1 MFSPHI
7 YRFNWQHLFLI
18 SSIYFMCFL
27 TQSYD
32 ACSYDKID
40 ASNLFTPEL
49 RKQARLI
56 PPAELRTVYQNTP
69 TLHPPCLEHKL

>member
-1 MFSPHI
+1 
-7 YRFNWQHLFLI
+7 
-18 SSIYFMCFL
+18 MCFL
-27 TQSYD
+27 TQSCD
-32 ACSYDKID
+32 ACSYDKVD

-69 TLHPPCLEHKL
+69 TPPPPLSGAQTVTASTLVLCFLPPQRIKERPP